1 MNLND
6 EQINGMVDNLYDYI
20 CEDPK
25 LTYNSMHGK
34 IRTIKG
40 RKFLKQV
47 DDTLKCGNRMPVLFP
62 GEPEPVDIIQWQVHT
77 SEDIHKDPVSFYF
90 SIRPTQ
96 HFFLENI
103 DDWVFVQRRINEPW
117 EAKPMKTYGRTLDG
131 ESFRIEMNQEIFK
144 NHYLPRI
151 IIEGKRLII
160 LGAQSGPTH
169 SKIAVLT
176 TDGEFDAV
184 QPFIFEKTAEFCY
197 NWEKDAWIAPE
208 NIKITK
214 NIGIILDTL
223 NLHKDLKTTSYFVSG
238 KEMLYVEGHQ
248 SPTGGFDE
256 YVFRDG
262 DEWLY
267 FHSTKNTSLTTK
279 KGLNSTQLHLNHVRR
294 IQFD

>member
-1 MNLND
+1 MSLSD
-6 EQINGMVDNLYDYI
+6 EQINEMVDNLYDYI
-20 CEDPK
+20 CEDTK
-25 LTYNSMHGK
+25 LTYNSMYGK

-40 RKFLKQV
+40 RKFLKHI
-47 DDTLKCGNRMPVLFP
+47 DETLKGGNRMPILFP
-62 GEPEPVDIIQWQVHT
+62 GEPESVDIIRWEFNP
-77 SEDIHKDPVSFYF
+77 SDGIGEDPVSFYF

-103 DDWVFVQRRINEPW
+103 NDWVFVQKRINEPW
-117 EAKPMKTYGRTLDG
+117 EAKPMKTYDMTLEG
-131 ESFRIEMNQEIFK
+131 ESFHVEMNKEVFE
-144 NHYLPRI
+144 NHHLPRI
-151 IIEGKRLII
+151 VIEGKRRII
-160 LGAQSGPTH
+160 LAVQDGPTH
-169 SKIAVLT
+169 SKITVLT
-176 TDGEFDAV
+176 TDGDADVV

-223 NLHKDLKTTSYFVSG
+223 DLYKDLKTASYFVSG
-238 KEMLYVEGHQ
+238 KGMMFIEGHQ

-294 IQFD
+294 IQVD